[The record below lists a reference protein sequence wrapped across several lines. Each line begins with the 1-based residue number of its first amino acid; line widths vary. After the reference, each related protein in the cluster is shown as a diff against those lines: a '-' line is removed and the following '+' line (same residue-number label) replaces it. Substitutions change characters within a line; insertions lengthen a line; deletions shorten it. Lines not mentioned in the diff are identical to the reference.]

1 MRTAYEV
8 IVVGAGGLGSAATYW
23 ASLRT
28 GGDVLALER
37 FELGHVRG
45 SSQDHSRIIR
55 RSYHDPIYIDLATA
69 SYAAWHEV
77 EAASGVQL
85 VTKTGGL
92 DMELLGTG
100 GPKSLSACAASMAA
114 AGIPFEELSSRDL
127 RERFPQ
133 FTLPEDARA
142 LYQED
147 GGLVDARKSI
157 ATHLAL
163 ARGLGAT
170 VIDRCPVRALRPLG
184 ESSVEVVTD
193 SGTFTA
199 GQVLV
204 AAGAWTNPVL
214 ESVGVRF
221 PLTVTQEQVTYFAT
235 PHLREFAPDRF
246 PVWIWRGPQG
256 FYGFPVYGEV
266 ATKAGQDA
274 GGPETTADDRTF
286 EPDPAAHHRLL
297 DFLGAHIPR
306 FLGPELATKT
316 CLYTMPPDRHFVL
329 DKAPGAPRVTVAV
342 DAGHA
347 FKFASLFGRI
357 LSDLALDGRTDH
369 EIAPFRADRLALTD
383 PDFVPFFRNEAV
395 VRRS

>member
-1 MRTAYEV
+1 MRTNYEV
-8 IVVGAGGLGSAATYW
+8 IVVGAGGLGSAAAYW
-23 ASLRT
+23 SALRT
-28 GGDVLALER
+28 GGDVLAIEQ

-69 SYAAWHEV
+69 SYAAWAEV

-92 DMELLGTG
+92 DLEMLGTS
-100 GPKSLSACAASMAA
+100 GPKDLSHCAASMAA
-114 AGIPFEELSSRDL
+114 AGIPYEELSSRDL

-142 LYQED
+142 LYQVD

-157 ATHLAL
+157 ATHVAL

-170 VIDRCPVRALRPLG
+170 VIDQCPVSALRPLG
-184 ESSVEVVTD
+184 DRSVEVVTD
-193 SGTFTA
+193 QGTFTA
-199 GQVLV
+199 GQVIV

-214 ESVGVRF
+214 GSLGVRF

-246 PVWIWRGPQG
+246 PVWIWRAPQG

-266 ATKAGQDA
+266 ATKAGQDV
-274 GGPETTADDRTF
+274 GGDETTADDRTF
-286 EPDPAAHHRLL
+286 EPNPRAKQRLM
-297 DFLGAHIPR
+297 DFLEAHIPR
-306 FLGPELATKT
+306 FVGPELYTKT

-329 DKAPGAPRVTVAV
+329 DKAPGHSRVTVAV

-357 LSDLALDGRTDH
+357 LSDLALDGRTEHD
-369 EIAPFRADRLALTD
+369 IAPFRADRPALTD
-383 PDFVPFFRNEAV
+383 PSFVPFFRNEAV
-395 VRRS
+395 VSRS